1 MEVLLTGLCQGEIPD
16 SRVVVLY
23 VPVVTETKVRDRLRG
38 NRFPVVMIVL
48 KKENGCG
55 SECRTVERRDLW
67 SRRKFHRHFVASPH
81 YST

>member
-38 NRFPVVMIVL
+38 NRFPSGHDRL
-48 KKENGCG
+48 E
-55 SECRTVERRDLW
+55 ERKRVW
-67 SRRKFHRHFVASPH
+67 I
-81 YST
+81 